1 MRHFL
6 FAALAGAL
14 GLGLAVGCA
23 KEETTRAEQGTADQ
37 GMAPVRSDQASRGQ
51 QLYAADCARCH
62 GSDGKG
68 SKEAPP
74 VVGQG
79 ALPLD
84 PPAGAKFRKSQFRTA
99 SDVLEFVKKNM
110 PADKPGSLSNGDYES
125 ILAFALKA
133 NGVEL
138 QSEPLSSA
146 NAASYVLHP

>member
-6 FAALAGAL
+6 FAALAGAM
-14 GLGLAVGCA
+14 GLVLAVGCA
-23 KEETTRAEQGTADQ
+23 KEETTRAEQG
-37 GMAPVRSDQASRGQ
+37 MAPVQSDQASRGQ
-51 QLYAADCARCH
+51 QLYAADCAKCH
-62 GSDGKG
+62 GGDGKG
-68 SKEAPP
+68 TKEAPP

-84 PPAGAKFRKSQFRTA
+84 PPAGAKFRKSQFHTA
-99 SDVLEFVKKNM
+99 KDVLEFVQRNM